1 MLGRMDHRLRRL
13 HEQSLRGAAGI
24 GEDSGSVV
32 KLVKTFVVG
41 GDCDDVDHAA
51 KL

>member
-1 MLGRMDHRLRRL
+1 MVAAPLSMTDEQRFELERMAVSTSLL
-13 HEQSLRGAAGI
+13 H
-24 GEDSGSVV
+24 
-32 KLVKTFVVG
+32 G